1 MKVIWVKLILLE
13 KGIRKEKEGREGEKK
28 ATGRRQIRTKA
39 VGSAIGL
46 LKPHQPRSRS
56 AFRICKSQS

>member
-13 KGIRKEKEGREGEKK
+13 KGIRKEKEGRKERRKK
-28 ATGRRQIRTKA
+28 AMGRRQIRITKS

-46 LKPHQPRSRS
+46 
-56 AFRICKSQS
+56 